1 MLKTS
6 VLRNAAFCKPK
17 YGILH
22 DGRRHFAMRFAV
34 FWKYIR
40 AYVCY

>member
-6 VLRNAAFCKPK
+6 ALRNAAFCKSK

-34 FWKYIR
+34 F
-40 AYVCY
+40 